1 MTEKALKPIDQ
12 FRGNI
17 AKMQP
22 QFAAALPPQIPPEKF
37 MRVVVTAVQSDPN
50 LLAADQ
56 RSLFSATMKCA
67 QDGLIPDGREAA
79 LTVFSKK
86 NKQTGQYEKH
96 VQYMPMMGG
105 ILKKIRNSGELGSIS
120 ANVVYEKD
128 QFDYE
133 LGDEEK
139 IYHKPH
145 LGAAR
150 GKAIVAYAIA
160 RMKDG
165 SIYREVM
172 SVEEIEAIR
181 AISRAKDDGPWTQHW
196 GEMAKKTVL
205 RRLSKR
211 LPMST
216 DLDSVISRDDELY
229 DIPGKGGHDAA
240 AVDITP
246 PGGDDTQQD
255 RGADNPPPAGKKR
268 GSRLQAAVD
277 QAKGGQSQD
286 NPPAEGGGK
295 TIDGHADAVD
305 HGDTP
310 PDDDIPWGGDDD
322 NGAPI

>member
-1 MTEKALKPIDQ
+1 MNDKALKPIDQ
-12 FRGNI
+12 FRGSI

-22 QFAAALPPQIPPEKF
+22 QFAAALPPQIPVERF

-79 LTVFSKK
+79 LTVFNKK
-86 NKQTGQYEKH
+86 NRNTGQYEKH

-120 ANVVYEKD
+120 ANVVYERD

-139 IYHKPH
+139 VYHKPH

-150 GKAIVAYAIA
+150 GKPIAAYAIA

-165 SIYREVM
+165 AIYREVM

-181 AISRAKDDGPWTQHW
+181 SISRAKDDGPWKDHW

-216 DLDSVISRDDELY
+216 DLDAVISRDDELY
-229 DIPGKGGHDAA
+229 DMPGKGSAD

-246 PGGDDTQQD
+246 AAGNDGDEPP
-255 RGADNPPPAGKKR
+255 PPPAGKKR

-277 QAKGGQSQD
+277 GAKGGQQQG
-286 NPPAEGGGK
+286 NPPAESQQR
-295 TIDGHADAVD
+295 TIDSTATSVD
-305 HGDTP
+305 DDGAPP
-310 PDDDIPWGGDDD
+310 PDDDIQWGSDD
-322 NGAPI
+322 GGEEPPI

>member
-1 MTEKALKPIDQ
+1 MTTEKKPQSQIDI
-12 FRGNI
+12 FRGNV
-17 AKMQP
+17 AKMEP
-22 QFAAALPPQIPPEKF
+22 QFRAALPPQIQTEKF

-56 RSLFSATMKCA
+56 RSLFQSSMKAA

-79 LTVFSKK
+79 LVVFNKK
-86 NKQTGQYEKH
+86 NRQTGQYEKH

-120 ANVVYEKD
+120 ANVVHEKD

-139 IYHKPH
+139 IFHKPH

-150 GKAIVAYAIA
+150 GKPIAVYAIA
-160 RMKDG
+160 RMKDS

-172 SVEEIEAIR
+172 SVEEVEAIR
-181 AISRAKDDGPWTQHW
+181 SISRAKDDGPWKDHW

-216 DLDSVISRDDELY
+216 DLDTVMSRDDDLY
-229 DIPGKGGHDAA
+229 EPVSKAAPADASP
-240 AVDITP
+240 VDITP
-246 PGGDDTQQD
+246 PAGDADGDQQD
-255 RGADNPPPAGKKR
+255 APPPAKKR
-268 GSRLQAAVD
+268 SGRMAAAVD
-277 QAKGGQSQD
+277 AAKQQQPAA
-286 NPPAEGGGK
+286 NTPPAQQPP
-295 TIDGHADAVD
+295 IDGIAEHVD
-305 HGDTP
+305 DGRQP
-310 PDDDIPWGGDDD
+310 PDNGEGFSGLDDDDD
-322 NGAPI
+322 NPL